1 MKSAVPITVRPHP
14 SSKPLKAV
22 LFDMDGVLFDSMP
35 AHAKAWYRAMV
46 DFGFDFSVEEAYMHE
61 GRTGFGTIQIIATR
75 QGRSATRED
84 ADEVYRIKSRYFAE
98 YPPAEPMPGAWELL
112 QKLQEQGILIV
123 LVTGS
128 GTQTLLDRLNR
139 YYPGIFVPE
148 RMVTA
153 FDVQYGKPNPE
164 PYLIGLSKIPGIS
177 AEECLVVENAPLG
190 VQAAVAAGIPTIA
203 VNTGPLPD
211 EVLLQEGASWLFPSM
226 QSLSDHWSE
235 FFSSLYQ

>member
-1 MKSAVPITVRPHP
+1 MKSTVPITVRPRP

-61 GRTGFGTIQIIATR
+61 GRTGFGTIQIIAAR

-112 QKLQEQGILIV
+112 QKLQEHGILIV

-235 FFSSLYQ
+235 FFSSPYQ